1 MTPPLLLAHGLE
13 LLSLYLA
20 ATAIGYALA
29 GLALWLVWKK
39 KRVLAIVLSVP
50 AMVLGTVLAA
60 TIHAFWGK
68 GPFVLSLL
76 ALVLALPGR
85 RTDSTQ
91 NRLRSR
97 NEDASHE
104 K

>member
-29 GLALWLVWKK
+29 GLSLWLAWKK

-50 AMVLGTVLAA
+50 AMALGTVLAA
-60 TIHAFWGK
+60 TIHVFWGK

-76 ALVLALPGR
+76 ALVLALPRGR
-85 RTDSTQ
+85 VDPTQ
-91 NRLRSR
+91 NRLHSR
-97 NEDASHE
+97 DDDASHE

>member
-1 MTPPLLLAHGLE
+1 MTPLLLAHGFE

-29 GLALWLVWKK
+29 GLSLWLAWKK
-39 KRVLAIVLSVP
+39 KRVLAIVLAIP
-50 AMVLGTVLAA
+50 AMALGTVLAA
-60 TIHAFWGK
+60 TIHVFWGK

-76 ALVLALPGR
+76 ALVLALSGR
-85 RTDSTQ
+85 RTDPAQ
-91 NRLRSR
+91 NRPRSR
-97 NEDASHE
+97 SEDASHE